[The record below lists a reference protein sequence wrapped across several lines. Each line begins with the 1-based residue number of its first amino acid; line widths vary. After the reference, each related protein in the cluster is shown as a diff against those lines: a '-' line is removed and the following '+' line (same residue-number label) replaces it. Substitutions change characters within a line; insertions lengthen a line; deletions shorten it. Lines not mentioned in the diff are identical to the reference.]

1 MPRAAARG
9 SPMAA
14 AEAPALDAAGPSR
27 GAEGDEGG
35 GCSKG
40 GEGWRGGG
48 GDEDVEA
55 EVFGVGRR
63 RVFKAGAGKYKEA
76 NGFL

>member
-1 MPRAAARG
+1 MRVVGVRK
-9 SPMAA
+9 
-14 AEAPALDAAGPSR
+14 EE
-27 GAEGDEGG
+27 EG
-35 GCSKG
+35 
-40 GEGWRGGG
+40 GGG

-63 RVFKAGAGKYKEA
+63 RGFKAGAGKYKEA